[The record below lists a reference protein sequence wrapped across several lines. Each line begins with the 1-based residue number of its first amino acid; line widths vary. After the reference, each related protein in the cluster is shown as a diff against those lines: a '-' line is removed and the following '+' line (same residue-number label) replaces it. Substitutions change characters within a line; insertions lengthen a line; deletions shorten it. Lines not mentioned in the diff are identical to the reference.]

1 MKDLKSFTLH
11 PQAGKIVD
19 SWKKGKKSGK
29 VSDAIVKYQKWKEWY
44 ISKDRQ
50 AVFAGEPIVGFENED
65 VKFYQMNNLLEKYN
79 DKCIQVQELKEELV
93 QYRQASKPKRSL
105 ISRLFSSN
113 DE

>member
-19 SWKKGKKSGK
+19 NWKKGKKSGK
-29 VSDAIVKYQKWKEWY
+29 VSDAIVKYQKWKDWY
-44 ISKDRQ
+44 VSIDR
-50 AVFAGEPIVGFENED
+50 AKVPED
-65 VKFYQMNNLLEKYN
+65 MRFYEMTELLEKYN
-79 DKCIQVQELKEELV
+79 DKCIQVKELKEELNHC
-93 QYRQASKPKRSL
+93 RQASKPKPSL

>member
-29 VSDAIVKYQKWKEWY
+29 VSDAILKYQKWKDY
-44 ISKDRQ
+44 HYSVDRQ
-50 AVFAGEPIVGFENED
+50 KTPED
-65 VKFYQMNNLLEKYN
+65 MKFYYMDELMVKYN
-79 DKCIQVQELKEELV
+79 DKCIEVQELKEELD
-93 QYRQASKPKRSL
+93 QTRLTLKPKQSL
-105 ISRLFSSN
+105 IARLFSSN

>member
-11 PQAGKIVD
+11 PAAGKIVD

-29 VSDAIVKYQKWKEWY
+29 VSDAIVKYQKWIEWHY
-44 ISKDRQ
+44 SVERQ
-50 AVFAGEPIVGFENED
+50 KTPED
-65 VKFYQMNNLLEKYN
+65 MRFYQLDELMVKYN
-79 DKCIQVQELKEELV
+79 DKCVQVLELTKALELSL
-93 QYRQASKPKRSL
+93 QASKPKRSL